1 MIQGNLSPFT
11 LWKNEEK
18 LLTTSS
24 QKLSDDSVPCRS
36 VRILAKATN
45 TDKIYIGSENL
56 TTSNYTIF
64 LEANEAVEIEI
75 EDINKIFLIAAINAE
90 GVNYHYVI

>member
-18 LLTTSS
+18 VLTTSPK
-24 QKLSDDSVPCRS
+24 KLSDSSIPCRS
-36 VRILAKATN
+36 VRILAKTTN

-56 TTSNYTIF
+56 TTSNYAIF
-64 LEANEAVEIEI
+64 LEADESVEIEI
-75 EDINKIFLIAAINAE
+75 EDVSKIFLIAAINAE
-90 GVNYHYVI
+90 EVNYHYVI